1 MISLL
6 SFSPFCLFVSLLFFW
21 DRVSLHFSGSPETH
35 YVVLAL
41 NSHNLP
47 VTVSW
52 VLGLN
57 GRSHQLFSALRRERR
72 HIFCGYQV
80 LSSLI
85 LAKCI
90 YLMKIDLS
98 FLLSVVQALVFPI
111 RYALAAVYATSE
123 IVLTSQSEVISP
135 WFNLKIWSHIQIH
148 CTCWAWVQRPFRPAL
163 QAEAVSSL
171 NV

>member
-1 MISLL
+1 M
-6 SFSPFCLFVSLLFFW
+6 
-21 DRVSLHFSGSPETH
+21 
-35 YVVLAL
+35 
-41 NSHNLP
+41 
-47 VTVSW
+47 
-52 VLGLN
+52 N

-98 FLLSVVQALVFPI
+98 FLSSVVKGLAFPI

-123 IVLTSQSEVISP
+123 IGLTSQSEMMSP

-148 CTCWAWVQRPFRPAL
+148 CTWWAWVQRPLRPAL
-163 QAEAVSSL
+163 RAEAVSSL
-171 NV
+171 KVKDKHGLHRGFGISKGKIVRPCPTSRQQ